1 MGEAAVDTSAQRPM
15 MRIVGRTHVLRA
27 SRRGAMA
34 ERENKKSL
42 KDRAQELVQGVVDAI
57 ESLFPAPQQLIPIP
71 VRPGPRRGRRR

>member
-1 MGEAAVDTSAQRPM
+1 
-15 MRIVGRTHVLRA
+15 
-27 SRRGAMA
+27 MA

-71 VRPGPRRGRRR
+71 VRPSAPRRGRRR